1 MINRILIALTL
12 LSTCAGAQTL
22 NVRQIDRVVDVRQN
36 SSTPMIEWYN
46 GESVTYNVLVRRAN
60 EPVNL
65 PSDTVPVWKAWL
77 SNDLNTLYINATGTL
92 VASGGNEVSVVLAA
106 HQANLPAGT
115 YISSVQLWQGTN
127 YMGIG
132 AQGPLRVIWSPA
144 GESIAYVG
152 TTNSP
157 WIAQDELRLV
167 ETNSNHYASATATIY
182 INREQDTN
190 AIAQLV
196 LASNSLYSVSTN
208 EQARRISADAALSNA
223 IADIISG
230 SVSNEVDPIWS
241 AVSNSYLTTAAAQS
255 TYATGSPIYS
265 LTGYATGTPV
275 YAESDPLFV
284 ASSNAL
290 LTKAQ
295 AALLYATGTP
305 IYAVSGLGTDTTAR
319 AWALGASNRAD
330 AAYVLAANAAT
341 GTPIYS
347 VAGLATGTP
356 IYSVAG
362 LATGTPIYSLA
373 GLATGAPIYSV
384 AGLATGTPLYVEN
397 NPSLSA
403 LSNDVSNAITTGSLA
418 LAVANAASNAAAT
431 ARGWGNHA
439 TSGYAVQG
447 GNITGRWI
455 AVGSGVNISDN
466 AFVGGGLDTYALGSF
481 SFVGGGFEN
490 EATGAYSTVVGGSSH
505 RAAAHYSFV
514 GGGLANRVYGNYG
527 TIIGGA
533 GNTIYGNYAT
543 IGGGGL
549 NEAEGDYSSIPGG
562 IDNKASTYSF
572 AAGVGAKATNY
583 GSVVF
588 SSPGTT
594 NDTFGSRGDNSFNVR
609 AVGGS
614 YFLSPD
620 FWIQDTNGNT
630 IARFSG
636 TNTTISGSLNLT
648 GYATTSDVL
657 TAGAVATNAQIAA
670 SNAQTTASAAT
681 NLAYAIGAGA
691 TNGILNV
698 GLVAT
703 NAQQVASNGLATA
716 QAAQVQAS
724 NINAGAWSQVAT
736 GAVNMANSPVTNA
749 AYIAFGTNTLSGT
762 ETNAI
767 GINSGSPGWM
777 KSPGSWRVF
786 ANSENLSSLGIQT
799 TAGFNGSITNYARIT
814 PTGYSFPSAW
824 NDSVGQNGDLVRIG
838 TNMAFKSA
846 GVWVRWTVITNW

>member
-418 LAVANAASNAAAT
+418 LAVANAASNLAAAGISAVVASNSFVMTTDSRGATNGFMEVSNLTIRST
-431 ARGWGNHA
+431 AYGEVVFKNSPNPWSVDAITNRLW
-439 TSGYAVQG
+439 TSRYSG
-447 GNITGRWI
+447 GDMIHDRLNPFGGTFNWSTSFVVSVKFWDAANLPDPRNLSAGT
-455 AVGSGVNISDN
+455 N
-466 AFVGGGLDTYALGSF
+466 APAAWTNQPDLLTLSNGLAAASALG
-481 SFVGGGFEN
+481 
-490 EATGAYSTVVGGSSH
+490 
-505 RAAAHYSFV
+505 
-514 GGGLANRVYGNYG
+514 
-527 TIIGGA
+527 
-533 GNTIYGNYAT
+533 
-543 IGGGGL
+543 
-549 NEAEGDYSSIPGG
+549 
-562 IDNKASTYSF
+562 
-572 AAGVGAKATNY
+572 
-583 GSVVF
+583 
-588 SSPGTT
+588 
-594 NDTFGSRGDNSFNVR
+594 
-609 AVGGS
+609 
-614 YFLSPD
+614 
-620 FWIQDTNGNT
+620 
-630 IARFSG
+630 
-636 TNTTISGSLNLT
+636 
-648 GYATTSDVL
+648 
-657 TAGAVATNAQIAA
+657 TNAQVAA
-670 SNAQTTASAAT
+670 SNAQASANSA
-681 NLAYAIGAGA
+681 NVNASNALAYIITAGA
-691 TNGILNV
+691 SITGMSASV
-698 GLVAT
+698 T
-703 NAQQVASNGLATA
+703 NAQTVGSNALSTA

-724 NINAGAWSQVAT
+724 NINAGAWSQIAT
-736 GAVNMANSPVTNA
+736 NHANMSNYAITNA
-749 AYIAFGTNTLSGT
+749 DYIAFGTNTIDGT

-767 GINSGSPGWM
+767 GIYNGHPSWV
-777 KSPGSWRVF
+777 KAPGSVRTL
-786 ANSENLSSLGIQT
+786 ASSDNLSSLGIQT
-799 TAGFNGSITNYARIT
+799 TSGFNSSITNYARIT

-824 NDSVGQNGDLVRIG
+824 NDSVGNNGDLVRSG

-846 GVWVRWTVITNW
+846 GVWVRWTVVTNW